1 MMGGAARTL
10 FAFAVGWSLVAVLP
24 GAVFRG
30 FLSIA
35 PELAEKTP
43 RFPAEVAV
51 GIGLVFAA
59 AGARS
64 LLRPPASETAWRR
77 GAEGEM
83 SVGRKLESL
92 RLEGLH
98 VVHDVPLPGS
108 RANIDHLVVSPHG
121 VLAVETKAYRGRLAL
136 RNRRQELWIGGRNR
150 SQLLDQALRQA
161 EAVRLRLA
169 AAGLGHVLVTP
180 VLCFVG
186 TQLPRWS
193 PRSAR
198 GVSLTSLRRLRQVLV
213 PDEGPSVEP
222 GDVDA
227 VVALFDTAGDQP
239 ASAEPTE
246 TASLPPSGDPRCA
259 RCGKPLVERKRRSDG
274 ARFYG
279 CSGFPKC
286 RYTRPLEGTRR

>member
-1 MMGGAARTL
+1 MVGGAARTL

-108 RANIDHLVVSPHG
+108 RANIDHLVVSPT
-121 VLAVETKAYRGRLAL
+121 ACSPSRPRPIAADSPFETDDRSCGSV
-136 RNRRQELWIGGRNR
+136 GGT
-150 SQLLDQALRQA
+150 
-161 EAVRLRLA
+161 
-169 AAGLGHVLVTP
+169 GHSSST
-180 VLCFVG
+180 
-186 TQLPRWS
+186 RH
-193 PRSAR
+193 SAR
-198 GVSLTSLRRLRQVLV
+198 RRRFAF
-213 PDEGPSVEP
+213 GSRR
-222 GDVDA
+222 
-227 VVALFDTAGDQP
+227 P
-239 ASAEPTE
+239 ASATCW
-246 TASLPPSGDPRCA
+246 SPPSCVSLG
-259 RCGKPLVERKRRSDG
+259 RSSRDG
-274 ARFYG
+274 A
-279 CSGFPKC
+279 
-286 RYTRPLEGTRR
+286 L

>member
-1 MMGGAARTL
+1 MVGGAARTL

-98 VVHDVPLPGS
+98 VVHDVPLPGPPGGTGRPGARLPSKHRPPGGFPPRRARRRDQGLS
-108 RANIDHLVVSPHG
+108 RPTRPSNPTTGAVDRWAEQVTAPRPGTPPGGGGSP
-121 VLAVETKAYRGRLAL
+121 
-136 RNRRQELWIGGRNR
+136 
-150 SQLLDQALRQA
+150 
-161 EAVRLRLA
+161 
-169 AAGLGHVLVTP
+169 
-180 VLCFVG
+180 
-186 TQLPRWS
+186 
-193 PRSAR
+193 SAR
-198 GVSLTSLRRLRQVLV
+198 G
-213 PDEGPSVEP
+213 G
-222 GDVDA
+222 
-227 VVALFDTAGDQP
+227 
-239 ASAEPTE
+239 
-246 TASLPPSGDPRCA
+246 
-259 RCGKPLVERKRRSDG
+259 
-274 ARFYG
+274 
-279 CSGFPKC
+279 
-286 RYTRPLEGTRR
+286 RP

>member
-1 MMGGAARTL
+1 MVGGAARTL

-108 RANIDHLVVSPHG
+108 RANIDHLVVSPPRRARRRDQG
-121 VLAVETKAYRGRLAL
+121 LSRPTRPSKPTTGAVDRWAEQVTAPRPGTPP
-136 RNRRQELWIGGRNR
+136 GG
-150 SQLLDQALRQA
+150 
-161 EAVRLRLA
+161 
-169 AAGLGHVLVTP
+169 GG
-180 VLCFVG
+180 
-186 TQLPRWS
+186 S
-193 PRSAR
+193 PSAR
-198 GVSLTSLRRLRQVLV
+198 GGRPRPRAGHPRPVFRWDAAPEMEPSQRTRGVAHEPSPSTAGTGSRRGPLRRT
-213 PDEGPSVEP
+213 G
-222 GDVDA
+222 
-227 VVALFDTAGDQP
+227 
-239 ASAEPTE
+239 
-246 TASLPPSGDPRCA
+246 
-259 RCGKPLVERKRRSDG
+259 RR
-274 ARFYG
+274 RRRG
-279 CSGFPKC
+279 CSVRHRGGPAG
-286 RYTRPLEGTRR
+286 ERRTH